1 MRRVSTLLLVIAL
14 ASVLL
19 VAGCSGSGTTDATLE
34 TIGEGVPTEGRPV
47 FYEFFTQG

>member
-1 MRRVSTLLLVIAL
+1 MKRLLGLALTSILVFGAL
-14 ASVLL
+14 A
-19 VAGCSGSGTTDATLE
+19 GCGGSTGDAVLE